1 MDSPCHPYHHFR
13 VQSTRYPWPSL
24 LPASRQSV
32 RHGSTVDALDR
43 RWRPSI
49 NQNLCSPA
57 SSTRSLWI
65 SAVLHTT
72 IYFDEVRKRKPEVHL
87 VMMVSP
93 SQPAHPPTNPVQ
105 QQQQHQL
112 TLGSPPPRPVDFWC
126 ETESLMRFQF
136 TIILFELIWCCRWW
150 WGQRIIIII
159 IYI

>member
-13 VQSTRYPWPSL
+13 VQSSRYPWPSL

-72 IYFDEVRKRKPEVHL
+72 IHFDEVRKRKPEVHL

-93 SQPAHPPTNPVQ
+93 SQKASPSTHQPSPAAAA
-105 QQQQHQL
+105 
-112 TLGSPPPRPVDFWC
+112 SVDSWLASS
-126 ETESLMRFQF
+126 TSGGLLMRN
-136 TIILFELIWCCRWW
+136 
-150 WGQRIIIII
+150 RIANAFSIHNNSFRTHLVLSMMMRASES
-159 IYI
+159 